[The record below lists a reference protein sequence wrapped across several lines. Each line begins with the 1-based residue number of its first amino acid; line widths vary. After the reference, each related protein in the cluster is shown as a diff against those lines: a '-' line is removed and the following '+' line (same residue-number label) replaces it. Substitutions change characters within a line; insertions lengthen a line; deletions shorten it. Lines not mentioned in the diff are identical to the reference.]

1 MDSFEF
7 NKIAAAILTTALV
20 FIGIKEIGNV
30 IYHVDKPE
38 NQQHIKLK
46 V

>member
-20 FIGIKEIGNV
+20 FIGIKEMEMSFIMSINL
-30 IYHVDKPE
+30 K
-38 NQQHIKLK
+38 NQHIKLK